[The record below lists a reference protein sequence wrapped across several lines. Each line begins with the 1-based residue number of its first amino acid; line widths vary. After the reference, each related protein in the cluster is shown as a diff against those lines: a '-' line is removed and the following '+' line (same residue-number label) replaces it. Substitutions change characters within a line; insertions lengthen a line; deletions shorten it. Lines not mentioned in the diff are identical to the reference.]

1 MKDEKY
7 GLIVFPG
14 TTESLKAEK
23 LLKQE
28 GYSVS
33 FRPLPPVIT
42 ADCGFGLEIPL
53 EKIREIREFIEQ
65 SPVQTAGFYHII
77 IKDGEKIITSLE

>member
-1 MKDEKY
+1 VNDEKY
-7 GLIVFPG
+7 GLIAFPS
-14 TTESLKAEK
+14 TTDSLKAEK
-23 LLKQE
+23 LLKGA

-33 FRPLPPVIT
+33 FRPLPPIIT

-53 EKIREIREFIEQ
+53 AKTQEIRKFIAE

-77 IKDGEKIITSLE
+77 IRDGEKIITSLK

>member
-1 MKDEKY
+1 MKDEKF
-7 GLIVFPG
+7 GLIAFPG
-14 TTESLKAEK
+14 TTESLQAEK

-28 GYSVS
+28 GYPVS

-53 EKIREIREFIEQ
+53 EKTQEIREFIER

-77 IKDGEKIITSLE
+77 IEDGEKIITSLE